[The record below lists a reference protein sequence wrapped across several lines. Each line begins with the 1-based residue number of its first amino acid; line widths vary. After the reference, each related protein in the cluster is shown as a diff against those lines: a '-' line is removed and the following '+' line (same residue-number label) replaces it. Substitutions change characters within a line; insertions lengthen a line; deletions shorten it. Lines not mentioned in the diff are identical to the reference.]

1 MLTIDAVIF
10 AKTLRRKDVLGTSMP
25 DEGSDSGEGQAKPA
39 AGQNVG
45 HKAKPSADS
54 DSKSDDSDNVENE
67 NFARKAQVLNLFSVD
82 CDRVAE

>member
-25 DEGSDSGEGQAKPA
+25 DEGSDGGEGQAKPA
-39 AGQNVG
+39 AGQ
-45 HKAKPSADS
+45 KAKLSANS
-54 DSKSDDSDNVENE
+54 DSNSDDSDDVENV